1 MTTNIKELR
10 RKLNLTQTEFGIK
23 IGRTLRSIQ
32 NYESGKR
39 NIDDTTVLLICKTFG
54 VNEKWLREGVGAIWS
69 EDKPQTLDY
78 LSKTQQRA
86 IVAIYDLSDDET
98 NRVIDF
104 IQGITASRIATIEES
119 TKRKAQ

>member
-1 MTTNIKELR
+1 MKEQIKSLR
-10 RKLNLTQTEFGIK
+10 KTLKLSQQSFADM
-23 IGRTLRSIQ
+23 IGRNLRTLQ
-32 NYESGKR
+32 KYESGEITLD
-39 NIDDTTVLLICKTFG
+39 NSAILLICKTFG

-86 IVAIYDLSDDET
+86 IMAIYDLSDDET

>member
-1 MTTNIKELR
+1 MKEQIKSLR
-10 RKLNLTQTEFGIK
+10 KTLKLSQQSFADM
-23 IGRTLRSIQ
+23 IGRNLRTLQ
-32 NYESGKR
+32 KYESGEITLD
-39 NIDDTTVLLICKTFG
+39 NSAILLICKTFG

-86 IVAIYDLSDDET
+86 IMAICDLSDDET